1 MEIDED
7 TIDDA
12 ALALRQLTRHNGD
25 PAWNGHDWDGLGRLH
40 DHGMILDPVGKATS
54 VVLTEEAPRRQAQRL
69 CPERVRAAPRAW
81 RNSSPC
87 RPPCR

>member
-40 DHGMILDPVGKATS
+40 DHGMILDPVGKAKS
-54 VVLTEEAPRRQAQRL
+54 VVLTEEGLRRSEQLFKALLSRR
-69 CPERVRAAPRAW
+69 PAGDAAPAGR
-81 RNSSPC
+81 
-87 RPPCR
+87 